1 MASPHICG
9 LLAYFLSLQPSQ
21 DSAYAV
27 ADITPKKMKENM
39 LAIGTTGALSDVP
52 SNTANL
58 LAWNGGGKT
67 NYSEIVNDGGYN
79 AGSADKHINMVPSS
93 IKNELKH
100 IAEELEHLVDY

>member
-1 MASPHICG
+1 
-9 LLAYFLSLQPSQ
+9 
-21 DSAYAV
+21 
-27 ADITPKKMKENM
+27 M

-79 AGSADKHINMVPSS
+79 IGNVGKHINMVPSS

-100 IAEELEHLVDY
+100 IADELENLLDF